1 MAKSNCVVCVQVPL
15 WPQQDDRM
23 MHFVSAG
30 SPNKIKINPTV
41 NKTQIIMSILQI
53 LYYAYI

>member
-23 MHFVSAG
+23 MHFVNAG
-30 SPNKIKINPTV
+30 SPNNINIKPSANKIQSIT
-41 NKTQIIMSILQI
+41 SIL
-53 LYYAYI
+53 